1 MNETILGLVILLP
14 VLLVSMAIHEM
25 IHAFAS
31 DQLGDDTAR
40 LLGRVSLNPLPHID
54 PVWTVAVPMLLLLS
68 HSPFLF
74 GAAKPVPVNFNR
86 LRYGQWGGAIVGA
99 VGPLTNLVI
108 AALAAVL
115 FNHFN
120 PTLGT
125 TLYEV
130 LRITIV
136 LNIGLFVFNMIPW
149 PPLDGSRVLYA
160 FAPRQLKE
168 FMESIESIGIAG
180 LLLFIFFLQFSGFG
194 NPVGGLMIK
203 LIHGLAPT
211 LVL

>member
-1 MNETILGLVILLP
+1 MNNTILSLLILLP
-14 VLLVSMAIHEM
+14 VLLLSMAVHEM
-25 IHAFAS
+25 MHALAS
-31 DQLGDDTAR
+31 DHLGDDTAR

-86 LRYGQWGGAIVGA
+86 LRHGEWGGAIVGA

-108 AALAAVL
+108 AACGALL

-120 PTLGT
+120 PSLGGMF
-125 TLYEV
+125 YEI
-130 LRITIV
+130 LRITII

-160 FAPRQLKE
+160 FAPRALRD

-194 NPVGGLMIK
+194 NPIGSLMIR
-203 LIHGLAPT
+203 LVHTLAPS

>member
-1 MNETILGLVILLP
+1 MDDTVLGLVILLP
-14 VLLVSMAIHEM
+14 VLLISMAIHEM
-25 IHAFAS
+25 MHAFTS

-40 LLGRVSLNPLPHID
+40 LMGRVSLNPLPHID
-54 PVWTVAVPMLLLLS
+54 PIWTVAVPMLLLLS

-99 VGPLTNLVI
+99 VGPLSNLVI
-108 AALAAVL
+108 AAVGALL
-115 FNHFN
+115 FNYFN
-120 PTLGT
+120 PSFGSV
-125 TLYEV
+125 LYKV
-130 LRITIV
+130 LAITIV

-160 FAPRQLKE
+160 FAPRPLKE

-194 NPVGGLMIK
+194 NPVGDLMVKLVNILVPGLS
-203 LIHGLAPT
+203 L
-211 LVL
+211 

>member
-1 MNETILGLVILLP
+1 MNDTILSLLILLP
-14 VLLVSMAIHEM
+14 VLLISMSIHEM
-25 IHAFAS
+25 MHAFAS

-54 PVWTVAVPMLLLLS
+54 PIWTVAVPMLLLLS

-86 LRYGQWGGAIVGA
+86 LRYGKWGGAIVGA
-99 VGPLTNLVI
+99 IGPLTNLVI
-108 AALAAVL
+108 AAGGALL
-115 FNHFN
+115 FNHFS
-120 PTLGT
+120 PSIGT

-160 FAPRQLKE
+160 FAPRGLRQ

-180 LLLFIFFLQFSGFG
+180 LLMFIFLFQFSGLG
-194 NPVGGLMIK
+194 NPVGNLMIS
-203 LIHGLAPT
+203 LVHALAPA

>member
-1 MNETILGLVILLP
+1 MNNTILSLLILLP
-14 VLLVSMAIHEM
+14 VLLISMAIHEM
-25 IHAFAS
+25 MHAFAS

-86 LRYGQWGGAIVGA
+86 LRYGEWGGAIVGA
-99 VGPLTNLVI
+99 IGPFTNLV
-108 AALAAVL
+108 LACVGAFL
-115 FNHFN
+115 FNRFS
-120 PTLGT
+120 PDIGT

-160 FAPRQLKE
+160 FAPQPLKE
-168 FMESIESIGIAG
+168 FMQSVESIGIAG
-180 LLLFIFFLQFSGFG
+180 LLLFVFFLQFSGFG
-194 NPVGGLMIK
+194 NPVGDLMVK
-203 LIHGLAPT
+203 LVHALAPG
-211 LVL
+211 LLL

>member
-1 MNETILGLVILLP
+1 MDNTVLGLVILLP
-14 VLLVSMAIHEM
+14 VLLISMAIHEM
-25 IHAFAS
+25 MHAFTS

-40 LLGRVSLNPLPHID
+40 LMGRVSLNPLPHID
-54 PVWTVAVPMLLLLS
+54 PIWTVAVPMLLLLS

-99 VGPLTNLVI
+99 VGPVSNLVI
-108 AALAAVL
+108 AAAGGLL
-115 FNHFN
+115 FNYFS
-120 PTLGT
+120 PSSGSV
-125 TLYEV
+125 LYEI
-130 LRITIV
+130 LGITIV
-136 LNIGLFVFNMIPW
+136 LNVGLFVFNMIPW

-160 FAPRQLKE
+160 FAPRPLKE

-194 NPVGGLMIK
+194 NPVGDLMIK
-203 LIHGLAPT
+203 LVNILVPGLS
-211 LVL
+211 L

>member
-1 MNETILGLVILLP
+1 MNDTILSLLILLP
-14 VLLVSMAIHEM
+14 VLLISMAVHEM
-25 IHAFAS
+25 MHALAS
-31 DQLGDDTAR
+31 DHLGDDTAR

-86 LRYGQWGGAIVGA
+86 LRHGEWGGAIVGA

-108 AALAAVL
+108 AACGALL

-120 PTLGT
+120 PSLGS

-160 FAPRQLKE
+160 FAPRALRD

-194 NPVGGLMIK
+194 NPIGGLMIR
-203 LIHGLAPT
+203 LVNMLAPG

>member
-1 MNETILGLVILLP
+1 MLSLVILLP
-14 VLLVSMAIHEM
+14 VLLFSMAIHEM
-25 IHAFAS
+25 MHALAS

-40 LLGRVSLNPLPHID
+40 VMGRLTINPLLHID
-54 PVWTVAVPMLLLLS
+54 PIWTVAVPLLLLLS

-86 LRYGQWGGAIVGA
+86 LRFGAWGGAIVGA
-99 VGPLTNLVI
+99 IGPLTNLVI
-108 AALAAVL
+108 AAIGALL
-115 FNHFN
+115 FKQLS
-120 PTLGT
+120 PVVDS

-160 FAPRQLKE
+160 FAPQPLKE
-168 FMESIESIGIAG
+168 FMESVESIGIAG
-180 LLLFIFFLQFSGFG
+180 LLIFIFLFQFSGFG
-194 NPVGGLMIK
+194 NPVGNLMVS
-203 LIHGLAPT
+203 LVRTLAPG
-211 LVL
+211 LLL